1 MTDVTKR
8 RLCRI
13 AFGILLIL
21 SAVYI
26 HAQEASDLERVRKE
40 IQQLEAELK
49 AREDR
54 EKSLLEQVEDTE
66 REIGLQ
72 RKHLQALEEEKKDKE
87 RSIRKTEAEL
97 RKAIQSHQRLKEV
110 VAKRLVSMYKR
121 GRVADWEVLFTLSSL
136 NQAMVWM
143 RYQKLI
149 VENDR
154 RNLRLLKEKEETIQ
168 SRREKL
174 ANDLR
179 TKEQLLQEET
189 KAAKDLDGKRTSREG
204 LLAAVRQDKKQLL
217 EKLRQKQ
224 MAYEE
229 IKGRIRRAEQQ
240 RKVAVEGLE
249 GERFAALKGK
259 LNWPVK
265 GKVISKHGRIMD
277 PELKTWTENL
287 GIDIQAGDRD
297 AVRSV
302 YGGQVVEVYWMR
314 GMGNVVLVTHGGGY
328 YTVYGHLDVALVV
341 VGDRVQDGE
350 VIGYV
355 GDGQGLNGSM
365 LHFGVWNGS
374 THYNPEV
381 WLRRTP

>member
-1 MTDVTKR
+1 MTDGMKR
-8 RLCRI
+8 RLSRI
-13 AFGILLIL
+13 AFGILLVL

-26 HAQEASDLERVRKE
+26 NAQEASDLERVREE

-66 REIGLQ
+66 REIGLK
-72 RKHLQALEEEKKDKE
+72 RKHLKALEGEKKDKE
-87 RSIRKTEAEL
+87 RSIRKTETEL
-97 RKAIQSHQRLKEV
+97 RKAVQGHQRLKELV
-110 VAKRLVSMYKR
+110 EKRLVSMYKR

-143 RYQKLI
+143 RYQKRI

-174 ANDLR
+174 ANELR

-189 KAAKDLDGKRTSREG
+189 KAAKDLDGKRTSREK
-204 LLAAVRQDKKQLL
+204 LLTAVRQDKKQLL
-217 EKLRQKQ
+217 EKLQQKQ
-224 MAYEE
+224 RAYEE

-249 GERFAALKGK
+249 GGRFAALKGK
-259 LNWPVK
+259 LNWPVR
-265 GKVISKHGRIMD
+265 GKVVSKHGRIMD

-302 YGGQVVEVYWMR
+302 YRGQIVEVYWMR

-365 LHFGVWNGS
+365 LHFGIWNGS